1 MAIDHARERASSA
14 LAFCPLTMSADGFTL
29 GIGTS
34 GAQGVEGWHGIPFK
48 KPLGRMRN
56 TVDICRKV
64 WSGDKVTN
72 DGRAVSL
79 PWPADEGTG
88 PGRGVAGDA
97 RRWQALRGAASGPFT
112 VEPENA
118 LWEDSEMPTIDLD
131 RARARLV
138 VERERLQRELAEVR
152 GERTTDGP
160 IDTLSG
166 DAAQD
171 TTRVETEMGLEADIE
186 QSLADVTAALRRVDD
201 GSYGYDEETGEP
213 IDPVR
218 LEAVPTARTNIR

>member
-1 MAIDHARERASSA
+1 
-14 LAFCPLTMSADGFTL
+14 
-29 GIGTS
+29 
-34 GAQGVEGWHGIPFK
+34 
-48 KPLGRMRN
+48 
-56 TVDICRKV
+56 
-64 WSGDKVTN
+64 
-72 DGRAVSL
+72 
-79 PWPADEGTG
+79 
-88 PGRGVAGDA
+88 
-97 RRWQALRGAASGPFT
+97 
-112 VEPENA
+112 
-118 LWEDSEMPTIDLD
+118 MPTIDLD

-152 GERTTDGP
+152 GERAIDGP

-186 QSLADVTAALRRVDD
+186 QSLADVTAALRRIDD
-201 GSYGYDEETGEP
+201 GSYGCDEGTGEP